1 MIEAMES
8 VPPYVGSRKDK
19 IAFALLCIYAFV
31 VPLGTVF
38 RFGTEEGSLGISTI
52 LLLSLVTLYILYT
65 IPLLFKKKVFFV
77 LLLLVLW
84 FSFST
89 LFTPDSIISG
99 YKTLISLIIYIFL
112 AITITRIDL
121 PAKRLKIFFFCLTVG
136 IFLSSGLTLIDFLGV
151 VDVPYANELNR
162 STHVAG
168 GNVIQAS
175 GFFPRRSAM
184 AAYFALVLPALI
196 PLVVNLQNTIL
207 KTITAITYFVSLLIL
222 LLTHNLAG
230 IIAILLSSGLYL
242 LWGYQINFVKRMK
255 RIIVVGL
262 LIIFSICLVAT
273 YFSDVVQVYLFRLS
287 VPSSMAGISDD
298 QLARQK
304 ESDNMRLYFLSQTV
318 GSLAKNLFGHGLTQI
333 WTERYDL
340 TDPHNIIT
348 QIIWGAG
355 LFSFVWFGLFG
366 YLMIKLFVL
375 QISPHNELFVYF
387 DALKYGLL
395 SWFITGM
402 AHTIICTGL
411 AWIFLGM
418 MLNIRARS
426 HGTSQLRKKFIQQD
440 KLTVDF

>member
-1 MIEAMES
+1 MKIMHTGFS
-8 VPPYVGSRKDK
+8 KDK

-184 AAYFALVLPALI
+184 AAYIALVLPALI

-207 KTITAITYFVSLLIL
+207 KTITATTYLVSLL
-222 LLTHNLAG
+222 
-230 IIAILLSSGLYL
+230 
-242 LWGYQINFVKRMK
+242 
-255 RIIVVGL
+255 
-262 LIIFSICLVAT
+262 CLVAT

-304 ESDNMRLYFLSQTV
+304 ESDNMRLYFLSQAV
-318 GSLAKNLFGHGLTQI
+318 GSLAKNPIGYGFTQI
-333 WTERYDL
+333 WTERYGL

-348 QIIWGAG
+348 QVIWGAG
-355 LFSFVWFGLFG
+355 LFSFVWLGLFG

-375 QISPHNELFVYF
+375 KISPHNDLFVYF
-387 DALKYGLL
+387 DALKYCLL

-402 AHTIICTGL
+402 AHTILCIGL

-418 MLNIRARS
+418 MLNIRARCL
-426 HGTSQLRKKFIQQD
+426 GTSQLRKKFIKQE
-440 KLTVDF
+440 KLPVAF